1 MLASPRFPIKATI
14 LEYLLQTKAFQ
25 ITTKTM
31 EKQCLKIEQE
41 VGESQEH
48 GRCIG
53 VPLSHLGC
61 HLVLFDPL
69 VWDRHPSFISYN
81 FSSGRPQCPLLL
93 DLHCLNYWKLWVCKT
108 LLPMSAQLSDR
119 PWIGNTRPA
128 ARYCASNQCAPHM
141 LLMVWWPIPNITGW
155 NLYFRSL

>member
-1 MLASPRFPIKATI
+1 MAKNGQKWSKISKRSKRRARAPKVRTIILLNELFCTLSKKVLRRFDKKMLASPRFPIKATI

-93 DLHCLNYWKLWVCKT
+93 DLHCLNY
-108 LLPMSAQLSDR
+108 
-119 PWIGNTRPA
+119 
-128 ARYCASNQCAPHM
+128 
-141 LLMVWWPIPNITGW
+141 
-155 NLYFRSL
+155 